1 MLPIVRTDFQF
12 NDIFS
17 AFFNSFNKRKNTV
30 EEIENYLATFTQK
43 KYNLF
48 FPKLRHGMESTFNV
62 LFNNKTI
69 GVPTYTCSVV
79 PHSII
84 LSGNTVEF
92 FDCNSNNLTT
102 EIFEGDLES
111 YIVTPWYGSPVD
123 KKITH
128 SKLAFGDFSH
138 VNIFDEGNFIN
149 NDFLATFFSFSPG
162 KPLSSI
168 GGGLVSTNDS
178 NLYEKLLK
186 KRLNDYSSDFNSF
199 YSNEIIFALSGSLL
213 GHLKLER
220 LKTSLDDKG
229 YLDWLR
235 EPLNEISLGKKVNN
249 ISLFSAE
256 MLKKNSNLSSINNV
270 EIFKFWN
277 KILENFPIQI
287 MNNKEWSMSHMNIK
301 TKERKSLR
309 KKLKKVGIQTS
320 FGANY
325 LSHNLKPYQQNNLNN
340 NFPNAIN
347 HLNQLVQLPINLSH
361 KNYNKLMKKEK
372 NIVTVL
378 ERIFN

>member
-1 MLPIVRTDFQF
+1 
-12 NDIFS
+12 
-17 AFFNSFNKRKNTV
+17 
-30 EEIENYLATFTQK
+30 
-43 KYNLF
+43 
-48 FPKLRHGMESTFNV
+48 
-62 LFNNKTI
+62 
-69 GVPTYTCSVV
+69 
-79 PHSII
+79 
-84 LSGNTVEF
+84 
-92 FDCNSNNLTT
+92 
-102 EIFEGDLES
+102 
-111 YIVTPWYGSPVD
+111 
-123 KKITH
+123 
-128 SKLAFGDFSH
+128 
-138 VNIFDEGNFIN
+138 
-149 NDFLATFFSFSPG
+149 
-162 KPLSSI
+162 
-168 GGGLVSTNDS
+168 
-178 NLYEKLLK
+178 
-186 KRLNDYSSDFNSF
+186 
-199 YSNEIIFALSGSLL
+199 
-213 GHLKLER
+213 
-220 LKTSLDDKG
+220 
-229 YLDWLR
+229 
-235 EPLNEISLGKKVNN
+235 
-249 ISLFSAE
+249 